1 MMQLKACCAACER
14 GVLQGMEPAEPGLRV
29 RPKLVVGA
37 PGDAY
42 EREADR
48 MADQVMRMADPE
60 LAGSTGVAARSTTG
74 SIQRPRPES
83 KEEVRRQPMEEEEE
97 ELQMKHGPGATP
109 EIGPHLQAQINGL
122 EGSGRP
128 LSLPARRFF
137 EPRFGNDFSRVR
149 VHTDE
154 RAARLAC
161 SVNARAFTVGRNVV
175 FGRGEF
181 APGTSKG
188 HELLAHELTH
198 VIQQSGGS
206 RRLASSP
213 VTIQRGI
220 GVGADLVAP
229 RFSGNTILEE
239 ALDDERLVG
248 VGSSGTHVR
257 LLQESLLDMG
267 YNLPEFGADGIFGA
281 ETKAAV
287 ERFQDDAG
295 AAKIDGIVG
304 PETMG
309 LFDRHDT
316 TNTGGPG
323 PPATIGPLPGPRPA
337 PEPGCD
343 APFAG
348 VTFAVANAT
357 ASGTSPAANIRIV
370 LSGGR
375 PFLFMQ
381 GVNSAVWQPE
391 VTITAPD
398 DPTAREFEVGF
409 IQNLL
414 TERVEY
420 DYSTGAQV
428 VSTVPTPIKDG
439 APLSTGAYH
448 AVFVETGALNPRA
461 REDFTANGDTRRLD
475 WEDVPSDGA
484 FINLLDNPQC
494 TPPLASATMLT
505 AAFIDSFRLWLA
517 VRHRP
522 SGCVLPLHHVDW
534 DLNWQAVVAGGT
546 TVTVASNVI
555 NVTVAS
561 GDGRPAFI
569 QGGQVP
575 GDLLATSR
583 TCA

>member
-1 MMQLKACCAACER
+1 
-14 GVLQGMEPAEPGLRV
+14 
-29 RPKLVVGA
+29 
-37 PGDAY
+37 
-42 EREADR
+42 
-48 MADQVMRMADPE
+48 
-60 LAGSTGVAARSTTG
+60 
-74 SIQRPRPES
+74 
-83 KEEVRRQPMEEEEE
+83 
-97 ELQMKHGPGATP
+97 
-109 EIGPHLQAQINGL
+109 
-122 EGSGRP
+122 
-128 LSLPARRFF
+128 
-137 EPRFGNDFSRVR
+137 
-149 VHTDE
+149 
-154 RAARLAC
+154 
-161 SVNARAFTVGRNVV
+161 
-175 FGRGEF
+175 
-181 APGTSKG
+181 
-188 HELLAHELTH
+188 
-198 VIQQSGGS
+198 
-206 RRLASSP
+206 
-213 VTIQRGI
+213 
-220 GVGADLVAP
+220 
-229 RFSGNTILEE
+229 
-239 ALDDERLVG
+239 
-248 VGSSGTHVR
+248 
-257 LLQESLLDMG
+257 MG

-428 VSTVPTPIKDG
+428 VSTLPTPIKDG